1 MTELSESG
9 AAKASRQQQME
20 ATEVREWE
28 GLPSNTREKV
38 QEETCYIIII
48 IIFLNHP
55 QGFVPCGT
63 THTGRERKQQRR
75 AATNTGAS
83 KWETPAVT
91 IAIHLDSRA
100 PTWPPL

>member
-1 MTELSESG
+1 
-9 AAKASRQQQME
+9 ME

-63 THTGRERKQQRR
+63 THWQRKETTAQSSDKHGGLKVGNAGGDDRNSFGLQSSDV
-75 AATNTGAS
+75 AS
-83 KWETPAVT
+83 S
-91 IAIHLDSRA
+91 LS
-100 PTWPPL
+100 